1 MRGRC
6 SVRLTRRYSEAP
18 AEVWRALTEPESL
31 TRWLRPAF
39 HVPRSEIEAGRVLE
53 FDWRPPGEEPSLVR
67 IELTPDG
74 QGTRLELE
82 HTRIDAA
89 RGMGAI
95 GFWTGAVSRLPLTE
109 RA

>member
-6 SVRLTRRYSEAP
+6 AVRLTRRYAEAP

-31 TRWLRPAF
+31 ARWLRPGF
-39 HVPRSEIEAGRVLE
+39 DVPQLVDPGRVLE
-53 FDWRPPGEEPSLVR
+53 LEWCPPGEEPSRVR
-67 IELTPDG
+67 VELTPEG
-74 QGTRLELE
+74 NGTLLVLD
-82 HTRIDAA
+82 HARIEAE